1 MLLFTPEEHIYDM
14 YSVLIIEDNERLL
27 QMLID
32 TLKAERIEVEGVKTA
47 EQALKYMNNGGYN
60 FVLLDLKLPGMQGMD
75 ALKRIRGIDQQT
87 IVIIMTAYGTIDVA
101 VEAMRLGAYDFLT
114 KPFDTDYLLLLLR
127 RAWRERRIRD
137 ENMMLKQVIRD
148 RFGFDEI
155 LGKSRKIKEVIE
167 LAKKVAA
174 TDSTVLITGESG
186 TGKELF
192 ARAIHEMSNRRN
204 SPFVPI
210 NCAAIP
216 RELLENELF
225 GSEKGAYTGSVG
237 RKIGKFEIADKG
249 TIFLDEVGDL
259 DLHLQ
264 AKILRVLE
272 GKEFERLGGT
282 KTIKVNLRIITATN
296 KELLDEIHNCCFRE
310 DLYYRLSVFP
320 LRIPPIRERKEDIP
334 ELTEHFVSRYCGQL
348 KKGKKRVSREAMN
361 KLMEYDWPG
370 NVREL
375 ENTIE
380 RALILCNDPEIKAH
394 HIWTTTSSVASG
406 PTNTLREA
414 SSEGAKRAEVELIRK
429 ALIETDWNKSKAAKK
444 LRVSYRV
451 LLKKVKEYDIR
462 KE

>member
-1 MLLFTPEEHIYDM
+1 M

-27 QMLID
+27 QMLVD

-47 EQALKYMNNGGYN
+47 EEGLERLNNGGYN
-60 FVLLDLKLPGMQGMD
+60 FVLLDLKLPGMQGID
-75 ALKRIRGIDQQT
+75 ALKKLRGIDPHS
-87 IVIIMTAYGTIDVA
+87 IPIIMTAYGTIDVA
-101 VEAMRLGAYDFLT
+101 VEAIRLGAYDFLT
-114 KPFDTDYLLLLLR
+114 KPFDTDHLLLLLK
-127 RAWRERRIRD
+127 RAWKERKIRE
-137 ENMMLKQVIRD
+137 ENVLLKQVIRD
-148 RFGFDEI
+148 KFGFDEI
-155 LGKSRKIKEVIE
+155 LGKSQKIKEVIE

-192 ARAIHEMSNRRN
+192 ARAIHQMSKRENR
-204 SPFVPI
+204 SFVPI

-237 RKIGKFEIADKG
+237 RKLGKFEIADKG

-272 GKEFERLGGT
+272 AKEFERLGGT
-282 KTIKVNLRIITATN
+282 KIIRVDVRIITATN
-296 KELLDEIHNCCFRE
+296 RNLLDEIRNSRFRQ

-320 LRIPPIRERKEDIP
+320 ISLPPIRERKDDIP
-334 ELTEHFVSRYCGQL
+334 ELTQHFVSKYCSEL
-348 KKGKKRVSREAMN
+348 KKGKKKISAEAMD
-361 KLMEYDWPG
+361 KLMRYNWPG

-380 RALILCNDPEIKAH
+380 RALILCNGPVIESQ
-394 HIWTTTSSVASG
+394 HIWTTTRPEASG
-406 PTNTLREA
+406 EPTSTLRDA
-414 SSEGAKRAEVELIRK
+414 SLQGAKAAESEIIRK
-429 ALIETDWNKSKAAKK
+429 ALIETGGNKSKAAKK
-444 LRVSYRV
+444 LKVSYRV

-462 KE
+462 VE